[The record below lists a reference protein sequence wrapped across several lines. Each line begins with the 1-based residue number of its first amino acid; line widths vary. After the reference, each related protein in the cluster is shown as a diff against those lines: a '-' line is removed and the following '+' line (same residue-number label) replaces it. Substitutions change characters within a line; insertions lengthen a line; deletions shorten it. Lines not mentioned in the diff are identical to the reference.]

1 MSAVIAVFKREFK
14 SYFGTPLAYVFLAIF
29 LMASSLWMFMGDF
42 FLRGEA
48 SMTPFFANIPA
59 LFAVFAPLIAMRMWS
74 EERRTGTIEMLLSLP
89 ITTGQAVLGKFLAAW
104 VFLFISL
111 LMTLPIYFTLLVLG
125 RPEFGPVFTGYF
137 GAFLL
142 GGAYL
147 AISGFFSV
155 ITKSQVISFV
165 LGLIACVAF
174 LLLGQPFI
182 LGFLDANFPTFVS
195 EMFESLSASTQF
207 DKMQRGM
214 IEMQSLLFMLVLIVG
229 FLFASSVMLDERKAA

>member
-1 MSAVIAVFKREFK
+1 
-14 SYFGTPLAYVFLAIF
+14 
-29 LMASSLWMFMGDF
+29 
-42 FLRGEA
+42 
-48 SMTPFFANIPA
+48 
-59 LFAVFAPLIAMRMWS
+59 
-74 EERRTGTIEMLLSLP
+74 LP

-111 LMTLPIYFTLLVLG
+111 LMTTPIYFTLVVLG

-137 GAFLL
+137 GALLL

-182 LGFLDANFPTFVS
+182 LGFLDANFPAFVS
-195 EMFESLSASTQF
+195 EIFESLSASAQF

-214 IEMQSLLFMLVLIVG
+214 IEVQSLLFMLVLTVG